1 MWKAGVEY
9 QKIIEYLWFGAE
21 TSILVIPSPS
31 TFPAI
36 VYVSVEKV
44 NILEILGENNEKWEI
59 NLRANKPIQIL
70 NPIHMNRG
78 KGNRVHRKVRIMTPS
93 LAWSTLECT
102 ASAALTGTFYRDE
115 KMRYFIQSERNRE
128 GQFFTI
134 AKLKVKQLISY

>member
-21 TSILVIPSPS
+21 TLILVIPSPS

-44 NILEILGENNEKWEI
+44 NILEILGENNEKWKI

-70 NPIHMNRG
+70 NLIH
-78 KGNRVHRKVRIMTPS
+78 
-93 LAWSTLECT
+93 E
-102 ASAALTGTFYRDE
+102 
-115 KMRYFIQSERNRE
+115 YFS
-128 GQFFTI
+128 
-134 AKLKVKQLISY
+134 